1 MPLEIQRL
9 TGGPASRWTLSY
21 GRLTICSNAANN
33 WLGPFV
39 VCLKT
44 TTTEPVAADA
54 DTVTH
59 EVAAP
64 IPAHAPVTR
73 IVEYS
78 MRTAFLSDEADSDEG
93 RQTGR

>member
-1 MPLEIQRL
+1 VYREGS
-9 TGGPASRWTLSY
+9 TGPHL
-21 GRLTICSNAANN
+21 
-33 WLGPFV
+33 V
-39 VCLKT
+39 
-44 TTTEPVAADA
+44 
-54 DTVTH
+54 
-59 EVAAP
+59 VAAP